1 MRFLRI
7 SLFFFL
13 ILLLFIPAG
22 YSQSSSASKPTI
34 IRDTGVAEA
43 SGEEKPREPVQRD
56 PALSKKNIEIGNFYY
71 KKKNYGGAISRY
83 LTALEYMPDSDRAYE
98 SIVKAYKALLDSYET
113 FLNSTEERGQIEQAM
128 DSFKEYL
135 KYNPDSERYSEFQK
149 KLSKLQEKSPNPAR

>member
-7 SLFFFL
+7 PLPFFL
-13 ILLLFIPAG
+13 ILLLSIPVGWA
-22 YSQSSSASKPTI
+22 QSSSASKPVI
-34 IRDTGVAEA
+34 IRDTGVADA

-83 LTALEYMPDSDRAYE
+83 LSALEYMPDSVRAYE
-98 SIVKAYKALLDSYET
+98 SLVKAYNALLDSYEA
-113 FLNSTEERGQIEQAM
+113 FLNSTEERGQIDQAV

-135 KYNPDSERYSEFQK
+135 KYNPDSDRFGEFQE
-149 KLSKLQEKSPNPAR
+149 KLSKLREKSPNPAR